1 MERENKVTEKK
12 FTQDKGL
19 PGFILKRVALVLLD
33 ALIMNGSYY
42 LALLIRFY
50 FGGSFRTG
58 KVEELYLPAFQ
69 KFWPWYTV
77 ISIVI
82 FALWG
87 LYSRKWKNAGLREFN
102 RLLAANLC
110 TVVIMVAGTLIFV
123 ERMPVTYYV
132 IGAVLQLAL
141 TALIRFAYRF
151 WILEKARLTKQPIKV
166 IVGTGLAANHVIS
179 TISASSP
186 IIVDGK
192 RYGSAGDALVKIG
205 ADRVVKEL
213 KATDGV
219 IEIITETKVQTT
231 DTSWAGEDV
240 SFF

>member
-1 MERENKVTEKK
+1 MEDMERECKVSEKN
-12 FTQDKGL
+12 KGL
-19 PGFILKRVALVLLD
+19 TGFILKRVALVLLD
-33 ALIMNGSYY
+33 AIIMNGSYY

-50 FGGSFRTG
+50 FGGSFRTQ
-58 KVEELYLPAFQ
+58 KVGEIYLPAFQ

-77 ISIVI
+77 LAIIV

-87 LYSRKWKNAGLREFN
+87 LYSRRWKNAGLKEFN

-141 TALIRFAYRF
+141 TALVRFAYRF

-179 TISASSP
+179 TINSNAP
-186 IIVDGK
+186 VVIDGH
-192 RYGSAGDALVKIG
+192 RYEKSEDALVKIG
-205 ADRVVKEL
+205 ADRMVKEL
-213 KATDGV
+213 KAADGT

-231 DTSWAGEDV
+231 DTSWTGEDV

>member
-1 MERENKVTEKK
+1 MTEKK
-12 FTQDKGL
+12 NLTAGLVQDKGL

-50 FGGSFRTG
+50 FGGSFRTE

-77 ISIVI
+77 LAIVI

-110 TVVIMVAGTLIFV
+110 TVVVMVAGTLLFV

-141 TALIRFAYRF
+141 TALVRFAYRF

-179 TISASSP
+179 TIKP
-186 IIVDGK
+186 DTPVVIDGH
-192 RYGSAGDALVKIG
+192 RYEKSEDALVKIG
-205 ADRVVKEL
+205 ADRIVKEL
-213 KATDGV
+213 KAMDST
-219 IEIITETKVQTT
+219 IEIITETKAQTT
-231 DTSWAGEDV
+231 NTSWTGEDV

>member
-1 MERENKVTEKK
+1 MEREHKVRKL
-12 FTQDKGL
+12 DKGL

-50 FGGSFRTG
+50 FGGSFRTE
-58 KVEELYLPAFQ
+58 KVGELYLPAFQ

-77 ISIVI
+77 LAIVI

-110 TVVIMVAGTLIFV
+110 TVVVMVAGTLLFV

-132 IGAVLQLAL
+132 IGAILQLAF

-179 TISASSP
+179 TIKPDAP
-186 IIVDGK
+186 VVIDGH
-192 RYGSAGDALVKIG
+192 RYEKSEDALVKIG
-205 ADRVVKEL
+205 ADRIVKEL
-213 KATDGV
+213 KATDGI
-219 IEIITETKVQTT
+219 IEIITETKAQTT
-231 DTSWAGEDV
+231 DTSWADEDV

>member
-1 MERENKVTEKK
+1 MSEKK
-12 FTQDKGL
+12 STKISVQDKGL
-19 PGFILKRVALVLLD
+19 AGFILKRVALVLLD
-33 ALIMNGSYY
+33 AIIMNGSYY

-77 ISIVI
+77 IAILI

-87 LYSRKWKNAGLREFN
+87 LYSRRWKQAGLKEFN

-110 TVVIMVAGTLIFV
+110 TVVVMVAGTLIFV

-132 IGAVLQLAL
+132 IGAILQLAL
-141 TALIRFAYRF
+141 TALVRFAYRF

-166 IVGTGLAANHVIS
+166 IVGTGLAANHVLS
-179 TISASSP
+179 TITGSV
-186 IIVDGK
+186 IVDGK
-192 RYGSAGDALVKIG
+192 KYESAEAAIVKIG
-205 ADRVVKEL
+205 ADRIVKEL
-213 KATDGV
+213 KVTDGM
-219 IEIITETKVQTT
+219 IEVVTEVKVQTI

>member
-1 MERENKVTEKK
+1 MERENKVSEKK
-12 FTQDKGL
+12 LTQDKGL

-50 FGGSFRTG
+50 FGGSFRTE
-58 KVEELYLPAFQ
+58 KVEALYLPAFQ

-77 ISIVI
+77 RAIVI

-87 LYSRKWKNAGLREFN
+87 LYSRKWKNAGLRELN

-110 TVVIMVAGTLIFV
+110 TVVVMVAGTLLFV

-151 WILEKARLTKQPIKV
+151 WIMEKARLTKQPIKV
-166 IVGTGLAANHVIS
+166 IVGTDLAANHVIS
-179 TISASSP
+179 TINPGSP
-186 IIVDGK
+186 VVIDGH
-192 RYGSAGDALVKIG
+192 RYEKSEDALVKIG
-205 ADRVVKEL
+205 AERVVKEL
-213 KATDGV
+213 KTTDGT
-219 IEIITETKVQTT
+219 IEILTEAKSQTT

>member
-1 MERENKVTEKK
+1 MSEKK
-12 FTQDKGL
+12 LDKGL
-19 PGFILKRVALVLLD
+19 PGFILKRIALVLLD
-33 ALIMNGSYY
+33 AIIMNGSYY
-42 LALLIRFY
+42 LAMLIRFY
-50 FGGSFRTG
+50 FGGSFRTE
-58 KVEELYLPAFQ
+58 KVAELYLPAFQ
-69 KFWPWYTV
+69 RFWPWYTALA
-77 ISIVI
+77 IIV

-87 LYSRKWKNAGLREFN
+87 LYSRRWKNAGLKEFN

-179 TISASSP
+179 TIDSNAP
-186 IIVDGK
+186 VVIDGH
-192 RYGSAGDALVKIG
+192 RYEKSEDALVKIG
-205 ADRVVKEL
+205 ADRMVKEL
-213 KATDGV
+213 KVMDGT

-231 DTSWAGEDV
+231 DTSWTGEDV

>member
-1 MERENKVTEKK
+1 MSEKK
-12 FTQDKGL
+12 LTQDKGL

-50 FGGSFRTG
+50 FGGSFRTE
-58 KVEELYLPAFQ
+58 KVGELYLPAFQ

-77 ISIVI
+77 LAIAI
-82 FALWG
+82 FVLWG
-87 LYSRKWKNAGLREFN
+87 LYSRKWKNAGLKEFN

-110 TVVIMVAGTLIFV
+110 TVVIMVTGTLLFV

-141 TALIRFAYRF
+141 TALVRFAYRF

-179 TISASSP
+179 TINPGSP
-186 IIVDGK
+186 VMIDGH
-192 RYGSAGDALVKIG
+192 RYEKSEDALVKVG
-205 ADRVVKEL
+205 ADRIVKEL
-213 KATDGV
+213 KTTDGI
-219 IEIITETKVQTT
+219 IEIITEEKKQPM

>member
-1 MERENKVTEKK
+1 MLRYESILEREYKVSEKK
-12 FTQDKGL
+12 LIQDKGL

-50 FGGSFRTG
+50 FGGSFRTE
-58 KVEELYLPAFQ
+58 KVEALYIPAFQ

-77 ISIVI
+77 LAVVI

-110 TVVIMVAGTLIFV
+110 TVVIMIAGTLLFV

-132 IGAVLQLAL
+132 IGAALQLTL

-151 WILEKARLTKQPIKV
+151 WVLEKARLTKQPIKV
-166 IVGTGLAANHVIS
+166 IVGTGLAANHAIS
-179 TISASSP
+179 TINP
-186 IIVDGK
+186 ETPVVVDGD
-192 RYGSAGDALVKIG
+192 RYELSEDLWSRLALTG
-205 ADRVVKEL
+205 L
-213 KATDGV
+213 
-219 IEIITETKVQTT
+219 
-231 DTSWAGEDV
+231 
-240 SFF
+240 

>member
-1 MERENKVTEKK
+1 MSEKK
-12 FTQDKGL
+12 KSDNGL
-19 PGFILKRVALVLLD
+19 TGFILKRVALVLLD
-33 ALIMNGSYY
+33 AIIMNGSYY

-50 FGGSFRTG
+50 FGGSFRTE

-77 ISIVI
+77 LAIIA

-87 LYSRKWKNAGLREFN
+87 LYSRRWKHAGLKEFN

-110 TVVIMVAGTLIFV
+110 TVVIMVVGTLIFI

-132 IGAVLQLAL
+132 IGAVLQLTL
-141 TALIRFAYRF
+141 TALVRFAYRF

-179 TISASSP
+179 TINTSTP
-186 IIVDGK
+186 VIVDGK
-192 RYGSAGDALVKIG
+192 KYSSAEDALVKIG

-213 KATDGV
+213 KVTDGM
-219 IEIITETKVQTT
+219 IEIVTEAKPQTM
-231 DTSWAGEDV
+231 DTSWAGEDI